1 MICEGVRSGF
11 WKERVFNCLRIE
23 GRSAMVRSASSDT
36 LVGGDVSLFEVDG
49 RGAPRLIDGKGES
62 RRTAEFGNKLASVQ
76 RKKERTVL
84 TTSGCYWS
92 RVILVLWSQWPLKC

>member
-1 MICEGVRSGF
+1 
-11 WKERVFNCLRIE
+11 
-23 GRSAMVRSASSDT
+23 MVRSASSDT
-36 LVGGDVSLFEVDG
+36 IGGGVVSLFESDG
-49 RGAPRLIDGKGES
+49 RGGPEGNDGKGES